1 MDGGGWMLDTLWQDS
16 RPAIRALRNDPGFAV
31 VTALSLALGIGANT
45 AIFSLIDAVMLK
57 TLPVS
62 HPEEL
67 VQVTAGTGGGEYFSN
82 PVWEQIRDRQDAF
95 SGIFAYCRWAFDLAS
110 GGEARHVDGA
120 YVSGRFFDTLGVPAV
135 LGRTFTIEDDRRGC
149 AGRTVLTHGFW
160 QREYGGRPDI
170 LGKNISLDRHPF
182 EIVGVTAQGFT
193 GAEVGASLDLMAP
206 LCAEKILHGDTTLL
220 DADPSGRW
228 LRILGRPK
236 PGTSADQASARLRAL
251 APEVF
256 RTTVR
261 SKWSVQDREKWL
273 RLSLTA
279 RSAATGLSYLRENYR
294 QTLFILMTIAGI
306 VLLIGCANMSNLLL
320 ARGAARHREIAI
332 RVALGSGRGRL
343 IRQLLTE
350 SLLLSFLGTGLG
362 VLLAVWGTGLLVKFL
377 SVSLDL
383 TPDPRVL
390 GFTAGIALFTGLLFG
405 LAPAWRG
412 TRVDPMAAM
421 KAGSR
426 SVVPGSGSGSG
437 KLLVVGQVALSM
449 VLVAGAG
456 LLLSTFWRLARLN
469 PGFDSGPIL
478 IAALDLRGSGY
489 TPDRRDA
496 LFRQIL
502 ESIRATPGVQSASLS
517 DFTPMFLGR
526 RIHDLTIE
534 GIDGPLHDASQ
545 VFFNATS
552 DGYFATMGTA
562 LVAGRD
568 FNGHD
573 TPASPAVAIV
583 NQTMAIELFRGASPV
598 GRRFRIHIGD
608 TLGDPVEI
616 VGVVKDAKYTDLR
629 QQIPPTV
636 YTAWNQNHFP
646 FPNIEIRSAA
656 GAPSALITGVKN
668 AVASVDTG
676 TSIKFTTLADEMA
689 RTLERER
696 LLATLSGFFGGLA
709 LLLAIIGLYGVMSY
723 NVTRRRTEIGIRMAL
738 GAEGRQV
745 LRMMMREVAVLI
757 GSGIAVGLS
766 VTLAA
771 TRLVASFLYGVRPN
785 DPLTM
790 FFAAGVLAAAAGA
803 AGYWPARRASRLD
816 PMTSLREE

>member
-1 MDGGGWMLDTLWQDS
+1 MLDTLWQDS
-16 RPAIRALRNDPGFAV
+16 RHAIRALRNDPGFAA

-62 HPEEL
+62 HPEQL
-67 VQVTAGTGGGEYFSN
+67 LQVTAGGGGGGYFSN
-82 PVWEQIRDRQDAF
+82 PVWEQIRDRQDVF
-95 SGIFAYCRWAFDLAS
+95 SGIGAYCRWAFDLAS

-120 YVSGRFFDTLGVPAV
+120 YVSGGFFETLGVPAV
-135 LGRTFTIEDDRRGC
+135 LGRTLTPEDDRRGC
-149 AGRTVLTHGFW
+149 PGRAVLTHGFW
-160 QREYGGRPDI
+160 QREYGGRTDI
-170 LGKNISLDRHPF
+170 LRRSISIDRHPF
-182 EIVGVTAQGFT
+182 EIVGVAAQGFNGT
-193 GAEVGASLDLMAP
+193 EVGASLDLIVP

-228 LRILGRPK
+228 LRILGRPR
-236 PGTSADQASARLRAL
+236 PGISASQASTHLRAL

-256 RTTVR
+256 RATVR
-261 SKWSVQDREKWL
+261 SKWSAQEREKWL

-279 RSAATGLSYLRENYR
+279 QSAATGLSYLRENYR
-294 QTLFILMTIAGI
+294 QALFILMAIAGM
-306 VLLIGCANMSNLLL
+306 VLLIGCGNMSNLLL

-362 VLLAVWGTGLLVKFL
+362 VLLAVWGAGLLVKFL
-377 SVSLDL
+377 DVSLNL

-390 GFTAGIALFTGLLFG
+390 GFTAGIALLTGLLFG

-412 TRVDPMAAM
+412 ARADPMAAM

-426 SVVPGSGSGSG
+426 GVVPGSGAGSG

-456 LLLSTFWRLARLN
+456 LLLSTFWRLAVLD
-469 PGFDSGPIL
+469 PGFDAGRVL

-489 TPDRRDA
+489 TPERREA
-496 LFRQIL
+496 VFRQIL
-502 ESIRATPGVQSASLS
+502 ESIRATPGVESASLS
-517 DFTPMFLGR
+517 DFTPMLQGR
-526 RIHDLTIE
+526 RIHDLSIE
-534 GIDGPLHDASQ
+534 SGAGPSQ
-545 VFFNATS
+545 VFFNAVS
-552 DGYFATMGTA
+552 DRYFATMGTA
-562 LVAGRD
+562 RVAGRD

-573 TPASPAVAIV
+573 TSASQAVAIV
-583 NQTMAIELFRGASPV
+583 NQTMAKQIFRGASPV
-598 GRRFRIHIGD
+598 GRRFRIRTGD
-608 TLGDPVEI
+608 TLGDPIEI
-616 VGVVKDAKYTDLR
+616 VGVVKDAKYSDLR
-629 QQIPPTV
+629 QEIPATV
-636 YTAWNQNHFP
+636 YTVWSQNHFP
-646 FPNIEIRSAA
+646 FPNIEIRPKA
-656 GAPSALITGVKN
+656 GAPNALITGVKS
-668 AVASVDTG
+668 AVASVDAG

-696 LLATLSGFFGGLA
+696 LLATLAGFFGGLA

-723 NVTRRRTEIGIRMAL
+723 NVTRRRSEIGIRMAL
-738 GAEGRQV
+738 GAERRQV
-745 LRMMMREVAVLI
+745 IRMVMGEVAVMI
-757 GSGIAVGLS
+757 GCGISVGLG

-771 TRLVASFLYGVRPN
+771 TRLVASFLYGIRPN
-785 DPLTM
+785 DPLTL
-790 FFAAGVLAAAAGA
+790 FLAAGVLAAAVGA

-816 PMTSLREE
+816 PMASLREE

>member
-1 MDGGGWMLDTLWQDS
+1 MLETLWQDS
-16 RPAIRALRNDPGFAV
+16 RHAIRALRNDPGFAA

-67 VQVTAGTGGGEYFSN
+67 LQVTGGGGGGGYFSN

-95 SGIFAYCRWAFDLAS
+95 FRISAYCRWAFDLAS

-120 YVSGRFFDTLGVPAV
+120 YVSGHFFDTLGVPAV
-135 LGRTFTIEDDRRGC
+135 LGRTFTPEDDRRGC
-149 AGRTVLTHGFW
+149 AGNAVLTHGFW
-160 QREYGGRPDI
+160 QREYGGRTDI
-170 LGKNISLDRHPF
+170 LGRSISIDRHPF

-193 GAEVGASLDLMAP
+193 GTEVGASLDLMVP
-206 LCAEKILHGDTTLL
+206 LCTEKILHGDTTLL

-228 LRILGRPK
+228 LRILGRPR
-236 PGTSADQASARLRAL
+236 PGTSASQASARLRAL

-256 RTTVR
+256 RATVR
-261 SKWSVQDREKWL
+261 SKWSAQDREKWL

-279 RSAATGLSYLRENYR
+279 QSAATGLSYLRENYR
-294 QTLFILMTIAGI
+294 QALFILMAIAGM
-306 VLLIGCANMSNLLL
+306 VLLIGCANMSHLLL

-343 IRQLLTE
+343 IRQMLTE

-377 SVSLDL
+377 DVSLDL

-390 GFTAGIALFTGLLFG
+390 GFTAGIALLTGLLFG

-412 TRVDPMAAM
+412 ARADPMAAM

-426 SVVPGSGSGSG
+426 GLVPGSGAGSG

-456 LLLSTFWRLARLN
+456 LLLSTFWRLAWLD
-469 PGFDSGPIL
+469 PGFDAGRVL
-478 IAALDLRGSGY
+478 IVALDLRGSGH
-489 TPDRRDA
+489 TPQRRDA
-496 LFRQIL
+496 VFRQIL
-502 ESIRATPGVQSASLS
+502 ESTRATPGVQSASLS
-517 DFTPMFLGR
+517 DLTPMLPGR
-526 RIHDLTIE
+526 RIHDLAIE
-534 GIDGPLHDASQ
+534 GGAGPSHDASQ
-545 VFFNATS
+545 VFFNAVS

-573 TPASPAVAIV
+573 TPASPPVAIV
-583 NQTMAIELFRGASPV
+583 NQTMAQQFFRGTSPM
-598 GRRFRIHIGD
+598 GRRFRIRTGD

-616 VGVVKDAKYTDLR
+616 VGVVKDAKYSDLR
-629 QQIPPTV
+629 QEIPPTV
-636 YTAWNQNHFP
+636 YTVWSQNHFP
-646 FPNIEIRSAA
+646 FPNIEIRPVA
-656 GAPSALITGVKN
+656 GAPSALITGVKSGI
-668 AVASVDTG
+668 ASVDSG

-689 RTLERER
+689 RTLQRER
-696 LLATLSGFFGGLA
+696 LLATLAGFFGGLA
-709 LLLAIIGLYGVMSY
+709 LLLAFIGLYGVMSY
-723 NVTRRRTEIGIRMAL
+723 NVTRRRSEIGIRMAL
-738 GAEGRQV
+738 GAEKYQV
-745 LRMMMREVAVLI
+745 LRMVMGEVAVLI
-757 GSGIAVGLS
+757 GSGIAVGLG

-771 TRLVASFLYGVRPN
+771 TRLVASFLYGVRRT
-785 DPLTM
+785 DPLTL
-790 FFAAGVLAAAAGA
+790 FLAAGMLAAVVGA
-803 AGYWPARRASRLD
+803 AGYLPARRVSRLD